1 MFCLSFIYR
10 SAKYHRM
17 QFTASKEQTARVST
31 RFGNHNNSNNLRIV
45 IRMSE
50 NVNTKISYG
59 FDI

>member
-1 MFCLSFIYR
+1 MVCLSFIYL

-31 RFGNHNNSNNLRIV
+31 RFDDRNNECNLRIV